1 MKTTVRHIA
10 ILLISSLLLS
20 SNAMGQRI
28 SFGLY
33 AAEGLTLL
41 PLNDES
47 LNFNS
52 KQSIILANQSVTIG
66 LSDKCYAALKITGRS
81 DQDITVTVSAQSY
94 LYLNTSQIPLSIK
107 FAYATNTSAET
118 PEDAK
123 GSAIEAPDNFT
134 SVTFPFQRRAPGA
147 PTPPP
152 TPAHN
157 GRPAEQ
163 AFAYLYI
170 YGRFGPVPESPEV
183 GSYSGTIDVHVE
195 YSTY

>member
-1 MKTTVRHIA
+1 MKKTVRHIA

-20 SNAMGQRI
+20 GNAMAQRI

-33 AAEGLTLL
+33 AAEGLTLTK
-41 PLNDES
+41 LNDET

-52 KQSIILANQSVTIG
+52 KQSLILAGQSVTIS
-66 LSDKCYAALKITGRS
+66 LADNNCYAALKITGRK
-81 DQDITVTVSAQSY
+81 DQDITVTVSSTV
-94 LYLNTSQIPLSIK
+94 LTLNSTQIPLTIK
-107 FAYATNTSAET
+107 FAYATNTQAAT
-118 PEDAK
+118 PEDAI

-134 SVTFPFQRRAPGA
+134 SVTFPFQRRDSGA
-147 PTPPP
+147 PTPP

-157 GRPAEQ
+157 GRPSEQ

-170 YGRFGPVPESPEV
+170 YGTLGPVPTSPEV
-183 GSYSGTIDVHVE
+183 GSYTGTIDVHVE